1 VENHSVDMKYQESK
15 HPALIEKVITI
26 FHGVYSKLGYGFQEK
41 VYKDAMMIELKK
53 AGIHSISQSGI
64 RIFYQGKIIDEHYGY
79 ILVDNKVIVKITAE
93 RDLGEDDKD
102 QIVHCVE
109 VTNFKV
115 GILINFGTKPDVA
128 LIY

>member
-1 VENHSVDMKYQESK
+1 MDIKYQESK
-15 HPALIEKVITI
+15 HQALIEKVITI
-26 FHGVYSKLGYGFQEK
+26 FHRVYSILGYGFQEK

-64 RIFYQGKIIDEHYGY
+64 RIFYQGKIIDEHYAD

-93 RDLGEDDKD
+93 RDLGEDDKV
-102 QIVHCVE
+102 QILHCVK
-109 VTNFKV
+109 VTDFKV
-115 GILINFGTKPDVA
+115 GILFNFGTKPDVE

>member
-1 VENHSVDMKYQESK
+1 VNTKYEECK
-15 HPALIEKVITI
+15 HRALIEKVITI
-26 FHGVYSKLGYGFQEK
+26 YHKVYNKLGYGFQER
-41 VYKDAMMIELKK
+41 VYKDAIMIELKQ

-64 RIFYQGKIIDEHYGY
+64 RIFYKGEIIDEHYED

-102 QIVHCVE
+102 QMLHCVK
-109 VTNFKV
+109 VTDFEV
-115 GILINFGTKPDVA
+115 GILFNFGAKPDVK

>member
-1 VENHSVDMKYQESK
+1 VENYSVDIKYQESK
-15 HPALIEKVITI
+15 HQALIEEVITI
-26 FHGVYSKLGYGFQEK
+26 FHRVYSILGYGFQEK

-64 RIFYQGKIIDEHYGY
+64 RIFYQGKIIDEHYAD
-79 ILVDNKVIVKITAE
+79 ILVDNRMIVKITAE

-102 QIVHCVE
+102 QMLHCVE

-115 GILINFGTKPDVA
+115 GILFNFGTKPDVE